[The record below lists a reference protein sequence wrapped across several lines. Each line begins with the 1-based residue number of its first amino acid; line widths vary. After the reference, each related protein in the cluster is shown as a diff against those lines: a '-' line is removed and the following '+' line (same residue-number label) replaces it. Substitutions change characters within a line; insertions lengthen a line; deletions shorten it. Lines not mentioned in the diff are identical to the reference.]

1 MYLDVFEKVVDSDD
15 FTVGG
20 GSASAL
26 AGAMAAGMVSMVAK
40 LSMAKPVNL
49 TVEEY
54 EAISA
59 EADELAKKLL
69 KGSEKDTEAYCMI
82 KDAYALP
89 KSTDEEKELRKQAV
103 RDAAYQ
109 AALVPKNNGYDDK
122 RVFELACRLEGS
134 SNPNCLSDLLSAK
147 YLSESGVKGCILN
160 IQANLSM
167 IKDETRTAEMT
178 EAMEDLKVGVSAL

>member
-1 MYLDVFEKVVDSDD
+1 MYLDVFEKVVDSND

-26 AGAMAAGMVSMVAK
+26 AGAMAAGMASMVAK

-49 TVEEY
+49 TAADY
-54 EAISA
+54 EAISK
-59 EADELAKKLL
+59 EADELAQKLL
-69 KGSEKDTEAYCMI
+69 KGAEKDTEAYCMI

-89 KSTDEEKELRKQAV
+89 KSTDAEKEIRKQAV

-109 AALVPKNNGYDDK
+109 AALVPKLNGYDNK
-122 RVFELACRLEGS
+122 RVYELVCRLEGS
-134 SNPNCLSDLLSAK
+134 SNPNCLSDLMSAK

-167 IKDETRTAEMT
+167 IRDEARTKEME
-178 EAMEDLKVGVSAL
+178 EAMAELGNGLL